1 MKITLYPYQPFEIKS
16 HKITVFSTS
25 SAEVYTKMIAGIK
38 EQQDVVKVSDDQYQ
52 VMEITKAIIF
62 GGEVS
67 TIDLNKLFQSR
78 LTKKIIGDLS
88 DGQIQKLNQLDTE
101 MRTAILD
108 IAFMYDIS
116 LDVNQEWDIA
126 RTIKFFNLTFSNVVQ
141 GNSYGIIESIVLTA
155 SELNE
160 TKIIVLMNVS
170 HYLSISQFN
179 ELVRLVATLDVKLFI
194 IEFSEIIYA
203 KKYQNCRYYHIDN
216 DYIEWRYE

>member
-1 MKITLYPYQPFEIKS
+1 MKITLYPFQPFEVENR
-16 HKITVFSTS
+16 KITVFGTG
-25 SAEVYTKMIAGIK
+25 SAEVYTKMITGMK
-38 EQQDVVKVSDDQYQ
+38 EQQDTVKASDDQHQ
-52 VMEITKAIIF
+52 LLEISKAILF
-62 GGEVS
+62 GGELS

-78 LTKKIIGDLS
+78 LIKKIIGELNDE
-88 DGQIQKLNQLDTE
+88 QIQKLNHLDTE

-108 IAFMYDIS
+108 IAFMYDIA
-116 LDVNQEWDIA
+116 LDVNQDWDIA
-126 RTIKFFNLTFSNVVQ
+126 RTIKFFNLTFSDVVQ

-194 IEFSEIIYA
+194 IEFSESINA
-203 KKYQNCRYYHIDN
+203 KKYEKCRYYYVDN
-216 DYIEWRYE
+216 DYVEWRYE